1 MPCKHFTAHRAFLLL
16 LLNGLLDGGEPELAY
31 VLILEVWVL
40 QMLSPVS
47 CLNSAS
53 SRDPVERSNLSWVRP
68 CGLPHRFLRRG
79 PFRPAQH
86 LAGVRKLDAR
96 YSSRREPPCMIPTKG
111 THPLRIP
118 SGRWF
123 NFLFLGAGDW
133 NRTNDLRFTKPSKR
147 GGRNLL
153 RSLESLCQGWRF
165 SFIGY
170 FPYFPGLPRD
180 SPPDSLRDSLRFF
193 LGLRRRTLHSEW

>member
-111 THPLRIP
+111 SP
-118 SGRWF
+118 S
-123 NFLFLGAGDW
+123 N
-133 NRTNDLRFTKPSKR
+133 P
-147 GGRNLL
+147 L
-153 RSLESLCQGWRF
+153 RSLVQRSGKRPAGNPQAYFIEKALCDMEPATR
-165 SFIGY
+165 IE
-170 FPYFPGLPRD
+170 RATC
-180 SPPDSLRDSLRFF
+180 
-193 LGLRRRTLHSEW
+193 GLRMA